1 MYAGC
6 LFLESRKARDPA
18 FAVTTGTISPIG
30 QALHGQA
37 LWNWNDFRFAQPGE
51 AGTRTKMTWDTR
63 PNGMAEINRFSLD
76 VT

>member
-30 QALHGQA
+30 QAQHGHA
-37 LWNWNDFRFAQPGE
+37 LWNWSDFVSHNQVKLAPAR
-51 AGTRTKMTWDTR
+51 K
-63 PNGMAEINRFSLD
+63 
-76 VT
+76 